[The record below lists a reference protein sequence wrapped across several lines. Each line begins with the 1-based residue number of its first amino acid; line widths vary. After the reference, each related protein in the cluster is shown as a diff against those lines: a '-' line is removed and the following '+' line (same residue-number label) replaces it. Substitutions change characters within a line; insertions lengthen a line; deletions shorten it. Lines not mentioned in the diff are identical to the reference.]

1 MTTFATAVERLI
13 NQVGHWE
20 QARWWSRTEN
30 GSTRG
35 DVVFALVQRLAD
47 AGADAE
53 GRPRRPVPRLS
64 DISLTDQLRVMTD
77 DLLAVGAGADLVDQ
91 VEATRA
97 ALG

>member
-1 MTTFATAVERLI
+1 VTTFVTAVERLI

-20 QARWWSRTEN
+20 QARWWSRTED

-35 DVVFALVQRLAD
+35 DLAFGLIQRLAD

-53 GRPRRPVPRLS
+53 ERPRRPVPRLS
-64 DISLTDQLRVMTD
+64 DIYLTDQLRVMTD
-77 DLLAVGAGADLVDQ
+77 DLIAADAGADLVDE
-91 VEATRA
+91 VDATRR